1 MRSAIIAAI
10 VAALVSSAV
19 TFAAAD
25 ATRLFAGGADLVS
38 SDSSRTTLGVRGPQ
52 SGQST
57 AKVSHMPSAPGAT
70 DPNAAALSLWV
81 EGDGT
86 TTPAAQGLFFDAPAG
101 TTGKLENW
109 RIAGHEVLTVKPDPA
124 YPASDPHVIVTVR
137 GKVVQAP

>member
-38 SDSSRTTLGVRGPQ
+38 NDSSRTTLGVRGPQ
-52 SGQST
+52 SSNST

-86 TTPAAQGLFFDAPAG
+86 TTPATQGLFFDAPAG

-109 RIAGHEVLTVKPDPA
+109 RIAGREVLTVKPDPA
-124 YPASDPHVIVTVR
+124 YPPSDPHVIVTVR